1 MAKKKGKQQRVDMT
15 NEVLDVLKHNDT
27 KLLNYRQISSMLE
40 ITEESDRLYVIE
52 ALENL
57 LVKDLVAEKE
67 PGKFQYKSQELYAN
81 GIIDFVST
89 GGAYVVTSPTEKD
102 IFIPKGKTKDAL
114 HGDTVKVLLTQ
125 GYDKRQREGV
135 VAQVI
140 QRKRTDFVGIAQVN
154 AKNCFV
160 VPDSNKL
167 HIDFF
172 IPLSKTKGVKNGQKV
187 LLKLVSWN
195 PAETNPI
202 GEITEVLGYPGA
214 HTTEMHAIMA
224 EYGLPDH
231 FPDEIEAAAKGIP
244 TEITEE
250 EISKRRDFRKVTTF
264 TIDPHDAKDFDDAL
278 SFKKLENGNIEVGV
292 HIADVTHYVKPHD
305 IIDEEGLA
313 RATSVYLVDRVI
325 PMLPEVLSN
334 FVCSL
339 RPNEEKLCFSAVFEM
354 DEHANVVKEW
364 FGKTIIF
371 SDRRFAYEEVQEII
385 ETGKGDYKDEI
396 LTLDRLAKKLRA
408 ERTKDGSIFFDKEE
422 VKFNLDKDGTPT
434 GVYFKVQKDSN
445 KLIEDFML
453 LANRQVATVLSKALP
468 KKNDKNPQKNAKG
481 PAVVYRVHDAPASD
495 KLTDLNNFVHK
506 FGYALNIQS
515 KKTTTQSINKLLVD
529 VKGKPEAGTIEIL
542 AIRSMPKAV
551 YSIENIGHY
560 GLGFEFY
567 THFTSPIRRYPD
579 MMVHRLLE
587 AYLNH
592 TTYSN
597 AEELETYSKHSSAR
611 EKVAAE
617 AERASIKY
625 KQVEF
630 LKDKVGHIFEA
641 MISGVTE
648 WGLYAEIIENK
659 CEGLIRARDMKDDF
673 YTYDEDNYC
682 YVGRKTKKVFALG
695 DKVLIE
701 IKNAD
706 MIKKQLDFVLV
717 DTIEKNESQHNRI
730 EKGETRNPNKREK
743 KEHRGGKGKKGNS
756 RRR

>member
-1 MAKKKGKQQRVDMT
+1 MAKTKSNHNNHLVDL
-15 NEVLDVLKHNDT
+15 VLDVLKHNES
-27 KLLNYRQISSMLE
+27 KLLNYRQISNLLE
-40 ITEESDRLYVIE
+40 ITEESERLHVIE
-52 ALENL
+52 AIEQLRL
-57 LVKDLVAEKE
+57 KDLLTEKE
-67 PGKFQYKSQELYAN
+67 PGKFQYKSPENYVN

-89 GGAYVVTSPTEKD
+89 GGAYVVTSITEKD

-114 HGDTVKVLLTQ
+114 HGDTVKVLLSSN
-125 GYDKRQREGV
+125 DKYKREGSI
-135 VAQVI
+135 AQVI
-140 QRKRTDFVGIAQVN
+140 QRKRTDFVGTAQVT

-172 IPLSKTKGVKNGQKV
+172 IPQGKMKGIKHGQKALV
-187 LLKLVSWN
+187 KLTNWSAGESN
-195 PAETNPI
+195 PVAEV
-202 GEITEVLGYPGA
+202 TEVLGYPGS

-231 FPDEIEAAAKGIP
+231 FPDEVEAAAKSIP
-244 TEITEE
+244 TTITEE

-292 HIADVTHYVKPHD
+292 HIADVTHYVKPQD

-339 RPNEEKLCFSAVFEM
+339 RPHEKKLCFSAVFEM
-354 DEHANVVKEW
+354 DEHANIISEW
-364 FGKTIIF
+364 FGKTVIY
-371 SDRRFAYEEVQEII
+371 SDRRFSYEEVQEII
-385 ETGKGDYKDEI
+385 ETKQGDYKEEI
-396 LTLDRLAKKLRA
+396 LHLDKLAKKLRA

-422 VKFNLDKDGTPT
+422 VKFLLDKDGVPT
-434 GVYFKVQKDSN
+434 SVYFKVQKDSN

-453 LANRQVATVLSKALP
+453 LANKHVATVLSKAMP
-468 KKNDKNPQKNAKG
+468 KHREKQNPKNAK
-481 PAVVYRVHDAPASD
+481 AVVYRVHDAPSSD
-495 KLTDLNNFVHK
+495 KLTDLSNFVNK
-506 FGYALNIQS
+506 FGYSLNVQS

-542 AIRSMPKAV
+542 AIRSMPKAI
-551 YSIENIGHY
+551 YTIENIGHY
-560 GLGFEFY
+560 GLGFDYY

-587 AYLNH
+587 AHLKH
-592 TTYSN
+592 TSYSN
-597 AEELETYSKHSSAR
+597 AEELETFSKHSSAR

-630 LKDKVGHIFEA
+630 LKDKVGHIFPA
-641 MISGVTE
+641 IISGVTE
-648 WGLYAEIIENK
+648 WGLYAEIIENH
-659 CEGLIRARDMKDDF
+659 CEGLIRARDMKDD
-673 YTYDEDNYC
+673 YYAYDEDNYC

-717 DTIEKNESQHNRI
+717 DTIEKNQAQHTRI
-730 EKGETRNPNKREK
+730 EKKEGSNQGKRAK
-743 KEHRGGKGKKGNS
+743 QHHKG